1 MPIDLAM
8 QNLMK
13 TMGEQGI
20 RSFEQ
25 MGVTQACDFAATFVD
40 QQARHVGRRDQDDQ
54 ARRPDRG
61 ADVIVVAGKGAPP
74 AARSSPAIRS
84 SSCT

>member
-13 TMGEQGI
+13 TTGEQGI

-40 QQARHVGRRDQDDQ
+40 QQARHVVYSATTAVQT
-54 ARRPDRG
+54 RG
-61 ADVIVVAGKGAPP
+61 ADVIVVAGKGDPP

>member
-25 MGVTQACDFAATFVD
+25 MGVTQACDFAATCVD
-40 QQARHVGRRDQDDQ
+40 QQGSPRCLQRHH
-54 ARRPDRG
+54 RRPDRG

>member
-20 RSFEQ
+20 RFFEQ

-40 QQARHVGRRDQDDQ
+40 QQAT
-54 ARRPDRG
+54 
-61 ADVIVVAGKGAPP
+61 GKGAPP